1 MNGLQILGTGRALP
15 EHVVTNDDLAKIV
28 DTSDEWIVSRTG
40 IKERRF
46 AREGENLTQ
55 FAVEAARQAI
65 ARAGI
70 RPEDL
75 GLCLMGTVTSDN
87 ATPAQSCLVH
97 QALRLPDDPLRA
109 LNMATA
115 LAQRNLDELAL
126 DAPPKC
132 IELRRAEQEE
142 PLLRAV
148 GDIDIESMNENLIR
162 HKGGFED
169 GEDL

>member
-70 RPEDL
+70 GRRTGAVPDGHRHL
-75 GLCLMGTVTSDN
+75 RQRHSGPVLPGPPGAVPAGGLPGL
-87 ATPAQSCLVH
+87 
-97 QALRLPDDPLRA
+97 
-109 LNMATA
+109 
-115 LAQRNLDELAL
+115 
-126 DAPPKC
+126 
-132 IELRRAEQEE
+132 
-142 PLLRAV
+142 
-148 GDIDIESMNENLIR
+148 
-162 HKGGFED
+162 
-169 GEDL
+169 

>member
-97 QALRLPDDPLRA
+97 QALRLPEDCPAFDLSAGCSGFLYAMETAASVMPCVASVCAPTACTSMCTSQSVSLP
-109 LNMATA
+109 MATSVLSA
-115 LAQRNLDELAL
+115 YVPVHMMME
-126 DAPPKC
+126 
-132 IELRRAEQEE
+132 RA
-142 PLLRAV
+142 
-148 GDIDIESMNENLIR
+148 S
-162 HKGGFED
+162 
-169 GEDL
+169 

>member
-97 QALRLPDDPLRA
+97 QALRLPEDCPAFDLSAGCSGFLYAMETAAA
-109 LNMATA
+109 LLPRMS
-115 LAQRNLDELAL
+115 R
-126 DAPPKC
+126 P
-132 IELRRAEQEE
+132 
-142 PLLRAV
+142 
-148 GDIDIESMNENLIR
+148 
-162 HKGGFED
+162 
-169 GEDL
+169 